1 MIDNNI
7 IPNEK
12 EALPNIHA
20 QGTISVIEETLNKI
34 TLQKRSLFDSKL
46 INESSK
52 SEVSDHYSK
61 DNESED
67 AKEEYTE
74 INIIDQNS
82 VVINNTSN
90 NVKIQTKSTL
100 LEGAE
105 TINESEVQ
113 AKYKNDIMS
122 YKHYNSSERKKSE
135 KIEDNFDPESS
146 SKPFKHLKQINYQK
160 EIPKIRSVAESPNI
174 VIQNHK

>member
-113 AKYKNDIMS
+113 AKYK
-122 YKHYNSSERKKSE
+122 K
-135 KIEDNFDPESS
+135 
-146 SKPFKHLKQINYQK
+146 
-160 EIPKIRSVAESPNI
+160 
-174 VIQNHK
+174 